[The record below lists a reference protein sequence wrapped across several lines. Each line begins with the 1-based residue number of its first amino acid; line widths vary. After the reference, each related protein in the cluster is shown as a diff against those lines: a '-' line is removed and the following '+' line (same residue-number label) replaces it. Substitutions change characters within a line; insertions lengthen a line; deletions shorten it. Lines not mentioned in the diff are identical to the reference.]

1 MGRYADTM
9 ARIAKDSRDNVV
21 PLYPRDAQEDE
32 TPTESI
38 ADSTP
43 LIPLP
48 TLPEL
53 PDSMAKL
60 DALRSISERLAP
72 MAVVDRS
79 LRLAIAG
86 CRPGDGVSSV
96 AAALALDLSQRLSL
110 KTVLVDAHI
119 RRPSLHRLFCVHRER
134 ATELVLEGT
143 LQIRSAGWPRLDLA
157 TCYVGDDDR
166 QRAEVIND
174 FEGLFPDY
182 QAVVID
188 MGIPRLDA
196 RMLPLVRVADPV
208 LLVVRYGSTERK
220 ELSTTTTAL
229 RAANR
234 SLAGVIVNGKR
245 DPILKPIRRLMAS

>member
-1 MGRYADTM
+1 VGRYADTM
-9 ARIAKDSRDNVV
+9 ARLARDSRDNVV
-21 PLYPRDAQEDE
+21 PLHPREPRPEESPA
-32 TPTESI
+32 ESI
-38 ADSTP
+38 PESAP

-53 PDSMAKL
+53 PDSMARM
-60 DALRSISERLAP
+60 DALRAISERLAP
-72 MAVVDRS
+72 MAVVDRT

-110 KTVLVDAHI
+110 KTALVDAHI
-119 RRPSLHRLFCVHRER
+119 RHPSLHRLFCVHRER
-134 ATELVLEGT
+134 PTELVLEGT

-196 RMLPLVRVADPV
+196 RMLPLVRSSDPI
-208 LLVVRYGSTERK
+208 LLVIRYAATEKK

-245 DPILKPIRRLMAS
+245 DPVFKPIRSLMLS